1 MHLKVKIDVTKID
14 KSALYVG
21 AKGTY
26 LNLVLLEKKEV
37 DKYGNTHGVKQDL
50 GVARKGEQSVFLGDA
65 GPIGKGITAPAQNQ
79 DEDDSDI
86 PF

>member
-21 AKGTY
+21 SKGTY
-26 LNLVLLEKKEV
+26 LNLVLLKKREV
-37 DKYGNTHGVKQDL
+37 DKFGNTHGVKQDL
-50 GVARKGEQSVFLGDA
+50 GMARKGEQAVFLGDA
-65 GPIGKGITAPAQNQ
+65 GPIGKGITQAPPQNN
-79 DEDDSDI
+79 DNDDI

>member
-1 MHLKVKIDVTKID
+1 MHLKVRIDVTKID

-37 DKYGNTHGVKQDL
+37 DRYGNTHGVKQDL
-50 GVARKGEQSVFLGDA
+50 GMARKGEQAEFLGDA
-65 GPIGKGITAPAQNQ
+65 SPFGKGITPQVQPQ
-79 DEDDSDI
+79 DDNDDI

>member
-26 LNLVLLEKKEV
+26 LNLVLLEKREV

-50 GVARKGEQSVFLGDA
+50 GVARKGEQAVFLGDA
-65 GPIGKGITAPAQNQ
+65 GPIGKGITPQCLQ
-79 DEDDSDI
+79 DDDDCSNI

>member
-26 LNLVLLEKKEV
+26 LNLVLLEKREV

-65 GPIGKGITAPAQNQ
+65 GPMGKGITPQASQ
-79 DEDDSDI
+79 DNDDNDDI